1 MYSELGKGLLS
12 KNVNLMEHAFVREA
26 GLPAGAVKFLLP
38 DESFTVKDV
47 ECGMHGH
54 LGSNGTMG
62 TPSVLSRIGTKATT
76 GHTHVAG
83 IYHGVFV
90 AGTST
95 KLTKDWSYTTGPSA
109 WSWSHVILYKNGQRT
124 IVTIKDGKWRA

>member
-1 MYSELGKGLLS
+1 MPRDINMTEWGLKS
-12 KNVNLMEHAFVREA
+12 V
-26 GLPAGAVKFLLP
+26 GLNSIPKFLIA
-38 DESFTVKDV
+38 DESFLICDDKI